1 MRLPVVK
8 EFVPNALLVLIGNK
22 KEETAI
28 VQVPREE
35 AELYASRKGM
45 LFFETSA
52 KTGYNV
58 EHVTYLCLL
67 LCICLS

>member
-8 EFVPNALLVLIGNK
+8 EFVPSALLVLIGNK

-35 AELYASRKGM
+35 AELYASSKGM

-58 EHVTYLCLL
+58 EHVTCLCLL
-67 LCICLS
+67 LCVCLS